1 MGVLDTDPQS
11 IASYEDGILVA
22 DAGGNS
28 LLSVDGSG
36 TVSLVAVFPPA
47 MQEFPAEMLAAMGP
61 PPDADGEMA
70 PEGEAMAEGE
80 EMAPEG
86 DEMAESDEM
95 PADGASVMVPMPV
108 ETVPTTVVVGPDG
121 AYYVGQLTGFP
132 FPVGGASVYRV
143 APGGEP
149 EVYASG
155 FTNIIDIG
163 FGPDETL

>member
-95 PADGASVMVPMPV
+95 PADGA
-108 ETVPTTVVVGPDG
+108 
-121 AYYVGQLTGFP
+121 YYVGQLTGFP